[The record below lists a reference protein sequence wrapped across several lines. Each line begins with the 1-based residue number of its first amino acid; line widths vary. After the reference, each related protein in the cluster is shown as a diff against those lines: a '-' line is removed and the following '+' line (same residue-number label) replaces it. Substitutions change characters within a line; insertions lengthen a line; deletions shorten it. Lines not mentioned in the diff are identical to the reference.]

1 MLAMKVVLVGPSNR
15 FHGGISS
22 YLEVIAEGLSKEGHE
37 VGLILLDR
45 LLPRFLYP
53 GKNRLNDN
61 PMLNFDAE
69 NIETMHVMN
78 YYDLSISR
86 KKVMRI
92 SDFEPDFAIVHWW
105 TFAVYPMLS
114 KVVRALNK
122 IGCPIFM
129 EMHEVIDQND
139 SRIPLVS
146 SISRVLGNRLLG
158 KTKNV
163 VVHSEADRELVSTH
177 FRISEAEVRVI
188 PLANYSKFGSRMDKN
203 EARVLLG
210 ISHRRVILFFGL
222 IRKYKGVLNLIEAF
236 EMMEEKDTLLMIVGE
251 VWDERAEIKKR
262 IEASPKR
269 KDIVLYD
276 RFVDDSEVSGIY
288 SSADLLAMPYS
299 RASQSAVSGVAMDFG
314 VPIVA
319 FSVGGLTEALSKYEN
334 ANLVEPG
341 NLASFSDA
349 MQHSL
354 DWQLCQPGG
363 FDVSSV
369 IGEWAKLGVEGEK

>member
-1 MLAMKVVLVGPSNR
+1 MKVVLVGPSNR

-61 PMLNFDAE
+61 PMLDFDAE

-86 KKVMRI
+86 KTIMRI
-92 SDFEPDFAIVHWW
+92 SDFDPDFAIVHWW

-188 PLANYSKFGSRMDKN
+188 PLANYSKFGSRRGKN
-203 EARVLLG
+203 ESRVLLG
-210 ISHRRVILFFGL
+210 ISHSRVILFFGL
-222 IRKYKGVLNLIEAF
+222 IRKYKGVMDLIEAF
-236 EMMEEKDTLLMIVGE
+236 EMMETKDTLLMIVGE
-251 VWDERAEIKKR
+251 IWDERAEIKKR
-262 IEASPKR
+262 IEVSPKR
-269 KDIVLYD
+269 KDIMLYD
-276 RFVDDSEVSGIY
+276 RFVDDTEVSGIY

-319 FSVGGLTEALSKYEN
+319 FSVGGLTEALGKYEN

-341 NLASFSDA
+341 NLPAFSDA

-354 DWQLCQPGG
+354 DWQLCPPGG
-363 FDVSSV
+363 FDVSDV
-369 IGEWAKLGVEGEK
+369 IGEWAELGVEREK